1 MAWRALAG
9 TPAGVRNSG
18 GTGSGGVASLNHRLQ
33 DEMPPA
39 SECRRAVGLQ
49 DEMPPA
55 SRQSD
60 RRTKDFTS
68 LVSRTMRYPGG
79 MKSCSRWLS
88 EARATPPDGGA
99 SIERHPG
106 GMKSCSRWLSETRA
120 TPPDRGA
127 SIERHPGGMKSC
139 SRWLS
144 EARATPPD
152 RGSSKLPHPGGM
164 PSWLVATTMAG
175 TPAGVRNSGGT
186 GSGGVASLNHRLQ
199 AVKPPASEIV
209 PSACRETLIQAEKL
223 RISSRSP
230 SVSVSRSRIS
240 CTTSAR
246 SRSGWWT

>member
-99 SIERHPG
+99 S
-106 GMKSCSRWLSETRA
+106 
-120 TPPDRGA
+120 
-127 SIERHPGGMKSC
+127 
-139 SRWLS
+139 
-144 EARATPPD
+144 
-152 RGSSKLPHPGGM
+152 KLPHPGGM

-186 GSGGVASLNHRLQ
+186 GSGGVASLDHRLQ
-199 AVKPPASEIV
+199 DEMPPASRDGV
-209 PSACRETLIQAEKL
+209 PLA
-223 RISSRSP
+223 
-230 SVSVSRSRIS
+230 
-240 CTTSAR
+240 
-246 SRSGWWT
+246 SGI